1 MTLHEKCCCW
11 ICPQKGRWKIIDWV
25 VSPIV
30 PSVQRWI
37 KNWVVRPICTEW
49 ENVWSRWENMSRSR
63 TFVPRNYSLPNPNI
77 PTLLTCLYI
86 HAPFT
91 VPTRWTS
98 SHTTLSKKCLKRNVF
113 HKCFTWNWENENN
126 RNGEELLV
134 MIIVYY
140 VS

>member
-1 MTLHEKCCCW
+1 MSLHEKCCW

-30 PSVQRWI
+30 PSVQRWM
-37 KNWVVRPICTEW
+37 KNWVVRPICSEW
-49 ENVWSRWENMSRSR
+49 EKCVKLLRNTVPLK
-63 TFVPRNYSLPNPNI
+63 TFLLRNNSLPNPNI
-77 PTLLTCLYI
+77 PTLLTCLHK
-86 HAPFT
+86 HAPFM
-91 VPTRWTS
+91 VPTRCTS
-98 SHTTLSKKCLKRNVF
+98 THTTLFKKCLKRNVF

-134 MIIVYY
+134 LLIVYY

>member
-1 MTLHEKCCCW
+1 MSLHEKCCW

-30 PSVQRWI
+30 PSVQRWM

-49 ENVWSRWENMSRSR
+49 EKCVKPLRNTVPLK
-63 TFVPRNYSLPNPNI
+63 TFVPRNNSLPNPNI
-77 PTLLTCLYI
+77 PTLLTCLHI
-86 HAPFT
+86 CTPFT
-91 VPTRWTS
+91 RPTHCLST
-98 SHTTLSKKCLKRNVF
+98 HTTLSKKCLKRNVF

-126 RNGEELLV
+126 RNGEELLL